1 MWMTY
6 LLATGVDPHPLCD
19 ANFFFHQLLSGVDV
33 AIPSHAS
40 TPSQRRVFNLA
51 KQMQNYM
58 YLVGDAQARECVAV
72 DAVYDPAGV
81 VAAAEKL
88 GCNVTAAIATHF
100 HYDHI
105 GHNGQSFGGPGMPL
119 PGLRHFIELGLPVYI
134 HASELAVAAQQIS
147 AQAEQL
153 SPLGDGD
160 EVSVGSVRLRV
171 VHTPGH
177 SPGSILLIATAD
189 DGQQR
194 LALSGDTVFPGSCG
208 RLDLPGSSVDAMYSS
223 LQTKVAALDDELPLF
238 PGHAYGGPSS
248 TIGRE
253 KASGFLRPSITL
265 GSWRKMMAR

>member
-1 MWMTY
+1 MHSIFGARY
-6 LLATGVDPHPLCD
+6 YGSRDALQLHGVFGLPTGVRTHEIRLHVPVHSD

-81 VAAAEKL
+81 VAAAEQL

-119 PGLRHFIELGLPVYI
+119 PGKAPNSCYH
-134 HASELAVAAQQIS
+134 
-147 AQAEQL
+147 
-153 SPLGDGD
+153 
-160 EVSVGSVRLRV
+160 
-171 VHTPGH
+171 
-177 SPGSILLIATAD
+177 IA
-189 DGQQR
+189 
-194 LALSGDTVFPGSCG
+194 
-208 RLDLPGSSVDAMYSS
+208 
-223 LQTKVAALDDELPLF
+223 
-238 PGHAYGGPSS
+238 
-248 TIGRE
+248 
-253 KASGFLRPSITL
+253 
-265 GSWRKMMAR
+265 